1 MGATLTFFPIE
12 RGVAVARRPVFLLM
26 QYPAAFLWSLPW
38 IIPPVVTYL
47 RLRHSHSL
55 DEESDVALEN
65 PPLVSVIVPARNEAH
80 NIARC
85 VTSILSTTYPNLE
98 LIVVDDSS
106 TDGTAQIARDAAQ
119 RDPRA
124 RFITSPP
131 LPDGWF
137 GKQWAC
143 ATGAKVARGSVLQ
156 FTDADTVHGPDL
168 VTRSMNAMRRTRA
181 QLFSVAGRQE
191 LGGFW
196 ERVIQP
202 QIFTILAMR
211 YGGTESITQSTNVR
225 DKIANGQCIFVTH
238 DSYNAIGGHASVRT
252 SVAEDM
258 MLAQRFFAARKR
270 VVIMLGVNQLSTR
283 MYGSLREI
291 VSGWRK
297 NVFAGGLDSVPFGKM
312 GQTIFPL
319 VLLLPPLMELLPP
332 LALVL
337 AAFGVATSSTLLL
350 WAAMSCAAT
359 LAWWVVVYATI
370 GENPLY
376 ALAYPLG
383 ALVLL
388 YIFFTAV
395 IRGRRVSWKGRTYI
409 SISSAAIMTRP
420 T

>member
-1 MGATLTFFPIE
+1 MMKYL
-12 RGVAVARRPVFLLM
+12 V
-26 QYPAAFLWSLPW
+26 AFLWSLPW
-38 IIPPVVTYL
+38 IVPPLVTWFRLRNSRSLDDESDIPP
-47 RLRHSHSL
+47 
-55 DEESDVALEN
+55 EN
-65 PPLVSVIVPARNEAH
+65 PPLVSVILPARNEAH

-85 VTSILSTTYPNLE
+85 VSSILSTTYPNLE

-106 TDGTAQIARDAAQ
+106 TDGTAQIARDAALD
-119 RDPRA
+119 DPRA
-124 RFITSPP
+124 RVVTCPP
-131 LPDGWF
+131 LPEGWF

-156 FTDADTVHGPDL
+156 FTDADTVHGADL
-168 VTRSMNAMRRTRA
+168 VTRSINAMRGNRA

-196 ERVIQP
+196 EKVIQP
-202 QIFTILAMR
+202 QVFTILAMR
-211 YGGTESITQSTNVR
+211 YGGTESITKATRVHN
-225 DKIANGQCIFVTH
+225 KIANGQCIFVTH

-270 VVIMLGVNQLSTR
+270 VVIMLGLNQLSTR

-291 VSGWRK
+291 VGGWRK
-297 NVFAGGLDSVPFGKM
+297 NVFAGGLDAVPFGRI
-312 GQTIFPL
+312 GRTLFPL
-319 VLLLPPLMELLPP
+319 FLLMPPLMELLPP

-337 AAFGVATSSTLLL
+337 SVAGPETGSTLIL
-350 WAAMSCAAT
+350 WAAISCAAT
-359 LAWWVVVYATI
+359 LTWWVVVYATI
-370 GENPLY
+370 RENPLY

-388 YIFFTAV
+388 YIFLTAV

-409 SISSAAIMTRP
+409 SQ
-420 T
+420 